1 MIEETHPL
9 KNGAELPH
17 HPASTTSREV
27 VQYLKVRDAEDGT
40 ELLGG
45 QIRGTELSMLMSG
58 EQMSLRHLYLYT
70 TRSGRI
76 YHTRPSVIIT
86 VETTDADYQ

>member
-1 MIEETHPL
+1 MIEQTHAL
-9 KNGAELPH
+9 RNGDEIPK
-17 HPASTTSREV
+17 HPASSTAREI
-27 VQYLKVRDAEDGT
+27 VQYLKVRDAKDGT

-70 TRSGRI
+70 TRSGHI